1 VMVETSHFLIT
12 DLLGSVNTAAT
23 GDGSLDSLF
32 APLGSTLDNNL
43 LDARVAYDA
52 STVRFVLIAEN
63 FQPGGG
69 NFATNIDIAVSKD
82 SNPADG
88 WNLASIATTLNGS
101 TQSDMPYLSVSGGTI
116 YLSGPEYLDAGGSA
130 GTGEWVV
137 NESSVAGSATIVPN
151 ASNTASSANGK
162 MRNVAG
168 ANGVTFYVGAN
179 SNGAQTILGYQTY
192 STSGGFSAAQT
203 IAVGNSDV
211 GTGGNDYTTQQQGTS
226 LTLGVGDSRIQSLAY
241 ANGYLWGVSEVKP
254 SGASAPQILWFKLN
268 VSNPAAPV
276 LVLQGVI
283 SGAAIGTGVAVFNP
297 SIAVDQNGDVL
308 INFSASGPNMYPSDY
323 YTVLGANASAFSAP
337 TLYQPSNTYFNSG
350 SLSDQR
356 WGIYSTAVAD
366 PNNASGFWL
375 SNEYVSIAVT
385 GPGGSPGWWDTAT
398 AQLLVG
404 GGGGA
409 PPGPTVSSIVTSGPG
424 ITNGN
429 GDLNAGKVVTLTV
442 NFSSAVTVNIT
453 GGSPTLALNDGGT
466 AIYSGGS
473 GSAALTFSYT
483 VAAGQNTPDLT
494 VSSFNL
500 NGATVSD
507 AAANKANLAGATSY
521 NPAGTLQID
530 TTAPTIAI
538 STIASNNIIN
548 ATKAAQGFAISG
560 TTTGAE
566 NGQIVTVNIVNSTNT
581 IVDTYTV
588 ADNNNSW
595 SVSVTSAQAGAL
607 ADGSYT
613 VTANVSDKAG
623 GPAPTATHAL
633 TVDEDKLPEVPA
645 LTIGNTSLT
654 VQAGGSVALGI
665 TATPVDTDDRLSVK
679 ISGVPSYETITAPTG
694 YSVTRQLQSNGTY
707 TWTITESTSKTGTAI
722 TGLSLTSH
730 YTGTGHPVANL
741 TVTASNI
748 ASGETATSSSKTLA
762 VTDPPAA
769 PMAEFTSPGGG
780 PLASSMPSSAYATLA
795 ALFAQHIAAGSGSDA
810 LGMSRMAWTAPPQL
824 TGAFDQPTP
833 FASPHY
839 GVHLGA

>member
-1 VMVETSHFLIT
+1 
-12 DLLGSVNTAAT
+12 
-23 GDGSLDSLF
+23 
-32 APLGSTLDNNL
+32 
-43 LDARVAYDA
+43 
-52 STVRFVLIAEN
+52 
-63 FQPGGG
+63 
-69 NFATNIDIAVSKD
+69 
-82 SNPADG
+82 
-88 WNLASIATTLNGS
+88 
-101 TQSDMPYLSVSGGTI
+101 
-116 YLSGPEYLDAGGSA
+116 
-130 GTGEWVV
+130 
-137 NESSVAGSATIVPN
+137 
-151 ASNTASSANGK
+151 
-162 MRNVAG
+162 
-168 ANGVTFYVGAN
+168 
-179 SNGAQTILGYQTY
+179 
-192 STSGGFSAAQT
+192 
-203 IAVGNSDV
+203 
-211 GTGGNDYTTQQQGTS
+211 
-226 LTLGVGDSRIQSLAY
+226 
-241 ANGYLWGVSEVKP
+241 
-254 SGASAPQILWFKLN
+254 

-442 NFSSAVTVNIT
+442 NFSSAVTVT

-633 TVDEDKLPEVPA
+633 TVDEDNLPEVPA

-665 TATPVDTDDRLSVK
+665 TATPVGNGNGRPHRMEMRPHFSIPLSALF
-679 ISGVPSYETITAPTG
+679 PCAFN
-694 YSVTRQLQSNGTY
+694 YSKE
-707 TWTITESTSKTGTAI
+707 TESVI
-722 TGLSLTSH
+722 
-730 YTGTGHPVANL
+730 V
-741 TVTASNI
+741 
-748 ASGETATSSSKTLA
+748 GE
-762 VTDPPAA
+762 P
-769 PMAEFTSPGGG
+769 
-780 PLASSMPSSAYATLA
+780 
-795 ALFAQHIAAGSGSDA
+795 
-810 LGMSRMAWTAPPQL
+810 
-824 TGAFDQPTP
+824 
-833 FASPHY
+833 
-839 GVHLGA
+839 

>member
-1 VMVETSHFLIT
+1 
-12 DLLGSVNTAAT
+12 
-23 GDGSLDSLF
+23 
-32 APLGSTLDNNL
+32 
-43 LDARVAYDA
+43 
-52 STVRFVLIAEN
+52 
-63 FQPGGG
+63 
-69 NFATNIDIAVSKD
+69 
-82 SNPADG
+82 
-88 WNLASIATTLNGS
+88 
-101 TQSDMPYLSVSGGTI
+101 
-116 YLSGPEYLDAGGSA
+116 
-130 GTGEWVV
+130 
-137 NESSVAGSATIVPN
+137 
-151 ASNTASSANGK
+151 
-162 MRNVAG
+162 
-168 ANGVTFYVGAN
+168 
-179 SNGAQTILGYQTY
+179 
-192 STSGGFSAAQT
+192 
-203 IAVGNSDV
+203 
-211 GTGGNDYTTQQQGTS
+211 
-226 LTLGVGDSRIQSLAY
+226 
-241 ANGYLWGVSEVKP
+241 
-254 SGASAPQILWFKLN
+254 
-268 VSNPAAPV
+268 
-276 LVLQGVI
+276 
-283 SGAAIGTGVAVFNP
+283 
-297 SIAVDQNGDVL
+297 
-308 INFSASGPNMYPSDY
+308 
-323 YTVLGANASAFSAP
+323 
-337 TLYQPSNTYFNSG
+337 
-350 SLSDQR
+350 
-356 WGIYSTAVAD
+356 
-366 PNNASGFWL
+366 
-375 SNEYVSIAVT
+375 
-385 GPGGSPGWWDTAT
+385 
-398 AQLLVG
+398 
-404 GGGGA
+404 
-409 PPGPTVSSIVTSGPG
+409 VTSGPG

-466 AIYSGGS
+466 AVYSGGS

-730 YTGTGHPVANL
+730 YTG
-741 TVTASNI
+741 SD
-748 ASGETATSSSKTLA
+748 SE
-762 VTDPPAA
+762 
-769 PMAEFTSPGGG
+769 
-780 PLASSMPSSAYATLA
+780 
-795 ALFAQHIAAGSGSDA
+795 QHR
-810 LGMSRMAWTAPPQL
+810 LG
-824 TGAFDQPTP
+824 
-833 FASPHY
+833 
-839 GVHLGA
+839 